1 MISAGTARTA
11 CQIYNDA
18 VLVAYYPFNSNGI
31 LNDYSVNLYNGFAFG
46 VSNLAVGRIGSA
58 AYFST
63 STSFFQ
69 AKSLASLRSLN
80 SPFSLSLWI
89 NPNNAG
95 AGGTI
100 VHVSIS
106 QNGNGSLCYD
116 LLALTPTGNLLIQWM
131 PSLSNVTGLL
141 GPVIPSNTW
150 THVALAYSQ
159 TNGLR
164 AYIDGQLSV
173 STMNTGTLTWLNDND
188 PLYIILGNI
197 SPFGSSAPIVC
208 RVSGIP
214 YTSGLYVGGIDEFRI
229 YNRELDNQEICVL
242 ADL

>member
-18 VLVAYYPFNSNGI
+18 VLAVYYPFNSNGI
-31 LNDYSVNLYNGFAFG
+31 LNDYSASLYNGFGFG
-46 VSNLAVGRIGSA
+46 ITSLAVGRIGSA
-58 AYFST
+58 AYFSGNT
-63 STSFFQ
+63 SYFQ
-69 AKSLASLRSLN
+69 AKSFTSLRNPN

-89 NPNNAG
+89 NPNNA
-95 AGGTI
+95 ASGGSI
-100 VHVSIS
+100 AHVSIL
-106 QNGNGSLCYD
+106 QNGNGSVCYD

-131 PSLSNVTGLL
+131 ASATNVTGLL
-141 GPVIPSNTW
+141 GPVIPSNAW
-150 THVALAYSQ
+150 THVALAYGA

-164 AYIDGQLSV
+164 VYIDGQLSV
-173 STMNTGTLTWLNDND
+173 STMNTANLAWLNDND

-214 YTSGLYVGGIDEFRI
+214 YVPGSYVGGIDEFRL
-229 YNRELDNQEICVL
+229 YNRELDNQEICAL